1 MSTRTFLLAVV
12 LGTPLSACGPETP
25 AKPVAETAPIPG
37 RITMAVGTGEQGF
50 DGDGNAPADSW
61 LNQPTEVAFDA
72 DDNLYVVDWNNHRL
86 RQVQDS
92 KLQTVIGSRL
102 PGDWSPD
109 TDATATV
116 PGTELALN
124 HPMDIAFGAD
134 GQAYVAAWH
143 NHKLLEL
150 DTTDGTVRRV
160 AGGARPG
167 YSGDGAEAQA
177 ALLNFPG
184 SVVVDASGALLLA
197 DQRNNVIRRI
207 ATDDA
212 HTITTIA
219 GAKGPSAYLGDD
231 GPAAAAKLGMCP
243 YDEAGGS
250 DNPPPGGDLA
260 LDADGNLYLSD
271 TFNHCVRR
279 ILAGDDGLVGAGDP
293 EQEVIQTFAGECG
306 TPGFDTHIKPSRLLL
321 HTPRDLEVHDGG
333 LYIADSGNS
342 VIWRVELDSGK
353 ATRVVGTG
361 KAGVAE
367 SGASPLE
374 APLDE
379 PYGIGFDHAGNLYI
393 ADTLNNRVLVLGSET
408 DEK

>member
-1 MSTRTFLLAVV
+1 MSTRTFLFAVV
-12 LGTPLSACGPETP
+12 LGTPLVACGPKEPTEP
-25 AKPVAETAPIPG
+25 IAQTEPIPG
-37 RITMAVGTGEQGF
+37 KVTTAVGTGEQGF
-50 DGDGNAPADSW
+50 DGDGNAPAQSW

-86 RQVQDS
+86 RQAKDER
-92 KLQTVIGSRL
+92 LQTVIGSQL

-109 TDATATV
+109 MDVTAAV
-116 PGTELALN
+116 PGTELHLN
-124 HPMDIAFGAD
+124 HPMDIAFADD

-143 NHKLLEL
+143 NHKLLGL
-150 DTTDGTVRRV
+150 DTQEGTVRRV
-160 AGGARPG
+160 AGGPKPG
-167 YSGDGAEAQA
+167 YLGDGGAAEA

-184 SVVVDASGALLLA
+184 SIVIDSSGALLLA

-207 ATDDA
+207 APDDER
-212 HTITTIA
+212 TITTIA
-219 GAKGPSAYLGDD
+219 GAKGPSAYVGDD

-260 LDADGNLYLSD
+260 LDADGNLYISD

-293 EQEVIQTFAGECG
+293 EQEVIETFAGECG
-306 TPGFDTHIKPSRLLL
+306 TPGYDKHVEPSQLLL

-342 VIWRVELDSGK
+342 VIWRVDLESRK
-353 ATRVVGTG
+353 ATRIVGTG
-361 KAGVAE
+361 KEGLAE
-367 SGASPLE
+367 SGALPLE

-379 PYGIGFDHAGNLYI
+379 PYGLGFDRAGNLYI
-393 ADTLNNRVLVLGSET
+393 ADTLNNRVLVLGSES
-408 DEK
+408 K

>member
-1 MSTRTFLLAVV
+1 VPGKIT
-12 LGTPLSACGPETP
+12 
-25 AKPVAETAPIPG
+25 VAI
-37 RITMAVGTGEQGF
+37 GTGEQGF
-50 DGDGNAPADSW
+50 DGDGHAPAQSW

-86 RQVQDS
+86 RQVKDS
-92 KLQTVIGSRL
+92 QLQTVIGSQL

-109 TDATATV
+109 MDVTAAV
-116 PGTELALN
+116 PGTELHLN
-124 HPMDIAFGAD
+124 HPMDIAFTGD
-134 GQAYVAAWH
+134 SQAYVAAWH

-150 DTTDGTVRRV
+150 DTKEGTVRRL
-160 AGGARPG
+160 AGGPKPG
-167 YSGDGAEAQA
+167 YLGDGGAAEA

-184 SVVVDASGALLLA
+184 SLVIDSSGALLLA

-207 ATDDA
+207 APDDER
-212 HTITTIA
+212 TITTIA
-219 GAKGPSAYLGDD
+219 GAKGPSAYVGDE

-260 LDADGNLYLSD
+260 LDADGNLYISD

-293 EQEVIQTFAGECG
+293 EQEVIETFAGECG
-306 TPGFDTHIKPSRLLL
+306 TPGFDKHLEPSQLRL

-342 VIWRVELDSGK
+342 VVWRVDLESRK
-353 ATRVVGTG
+353 ARRIVGTG
-361 KAGVAE
+361 KEGLAE
-367 SGASPLE
+367 SGALPLE

-379 PYGIGFDHAGNLYI
+379 PYGLGFDHAGNLYI

-408 DEK
+408 K